1 MHINLEKNSQI
12 LDFDKLKWFLPCL
25 VLALLLPDWKDNKG
39 KETPLW
45 ARRSTYLWVDRFF
58 GSKLKILANEATYFD
73 VLSMQ
78 YIYIETSGSTL
89 EKKCCLI
96 RNLTYS
102 LEWNAMKKVCK
113 LVWLEHLEI
122 SPAGRQTPSRSGC
135 VCVCGGGAGGA
146 GVEREYSISHDHTIR
161 AIHGFLIIH
170 Q

>member
-1 MHINLEKNSQI
+1 MQINLVKNSQI

-25 VLALLLPDWKDNKG
+25 LFTLLLSDWKDNKG
-39 KETPLW
+39 KEIPYKLVGT
-45 ARRSTYLWVDRFF
+45 RIYRSTDFLDQHWKCLQIR
-58 GSKLKILANEATYFD
+58 LLILMYVTCNI
-73 VLSMQ
+73 
-78 YIYIETSGSTL
+78 YIYIYRQAV
-89 EKKCCLI
+89 KKCCLI

-102 LEWNAMKKVCK
+102 LDWNTMKKVCP
-113 LVWLEHLEI
+113 LVLLEYMQI
-122 SPAGRQTPSRSGC
+122 FPAGRQTSTSRSGC